1 MATADEI
8 RQISAQQQTGYSV
21 KLPDVSPELITALTA
36 RHARI
41 QQRWREFLRVEPV
54 ASPLGDPKTLVF
66 GIEGYLREIF
76 GLLWYP
82 PADLPEEQA
91 DCACGRNPLRGFFVA
106 GEQALMET
114 LVLEQAG
121 RPALARGDRAQDA
134 AELRRAVRFVAHREL
149 SALAGLCQLPP
160 PAAGRGAG

>member
-1 MATADEI
+1 
-8 RQISAQQQTGYSV
+8 
-21 KLPDVSPELITALTA
+21 VSPELITALTA

-76 GLLWYP
+76 ALLWHP
-82 PADLPEEQA
+82 PADLPDEPA

-106 GEQALMET
+106 GEQALLET
-114 LVLEQAG
+114 LVLEQSG
-121 RPALARGDRAQDA
+121 RPTLARGDQSRAA

-149 SALAGLCQLPP
+149 SALAALCQLPP
-160 PAAGRGAG
+160 PAARAR